1 MRTHWIFIL
10 SGLLICGWFQPSVA
24 QKHEKLAQSGFQ
36 FLSVVSDARAA
47 AMANA
52 VNSLPFGSGSLFF
65 NPAGM
70 AEMEKTFDLSLSDNQ
85 WIADIHHNTMGFA
98 IRPFHGHYGVLGL
111 SAQSVNYGD
120 NIFGTVIVPETVS
133 PKGYKETGEI
143 QPSAIALGVGYAKA
157 LTDRF
162 SVGGQI
168 RWIQQD
174 FGNME
179 VPVAVDSTTKV
190 RYKESPIAFDF
201 GTLFKT
207 GFKSLTFGMSVRNF
221 SREVK
226 YLRESFE
233 LPLTFTLGIHAD
245 LMDWIQLPHHSAI
258 LSIDA
263 KHYRS
268 HREQLCVGLDYRWM
282 NLLSLRVGYLSSTD
296 ETSFTY
302 GFGFSFVGLSVDY
315 AYTPYGIFD
324 SVQRVTVRLSR

>member
-1 MRTHWIFIL
+1 MRKYWIFIL
-10 SGLLICGWFQPSVA
+10 SGILIWGWFQPSQA
-24 QKHEKLAQSGFQ
+24 QKHQKLAQSGFQ

-47 AMANA
+47 GMGNA
-52 VNSLPFGSGSLFF
+52 VNSIPFESSSLFF

-70 AEMEKTFDLSLSDNQ
+70 AEMAKAFDLTVSDNR
-85 WIADIHHNTMGFA
+85 WIADIHHNTMSFA
-98 IRPFHGHYGVLGL
+98 IRPFHGHYGVLGF

-120 NIFGTVIVPETVS
+120 NIFGTVIVPES
-133 PKGYKETGEI
+133 KSAKGYMDTGEI
-143 QPSAIALGVGYAKA
+143 QPSAVALGVGYAKA

-168 RWIQQD
+168 RWVQQD
-174 FGNME
+174 FGNMA
-179 VPVAVDSTTKV
+179 VPVTVDSTTKE
-190 RYKESPIAFDF
+190 RYKESPLAFDF

-207 GFKSLTFGMSVRNF
+207 GLKSLTFGMSVRNF

-226 YLRESFE
+226 YIRESFE

-245 LMDWIQLPHHSAI
+245 LMDWIQLPHQSAI

-268 HREQLCVGLDYRWM
+268 HPEQICIGLDYRWM
-282 NLLSLRVGYLSSTD
+282 KMLSLRLGYVSSTD
-296 ETSFTY
+296 ETAFTY
-302 GFGFSFVGLSVDY
+302 GFGFSAVGLSVDY